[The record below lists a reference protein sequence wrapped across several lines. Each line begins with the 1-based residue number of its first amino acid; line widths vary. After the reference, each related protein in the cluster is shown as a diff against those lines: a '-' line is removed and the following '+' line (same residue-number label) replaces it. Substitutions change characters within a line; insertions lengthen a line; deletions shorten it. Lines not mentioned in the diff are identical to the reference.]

1 MVYDEGEG
9 VGQGRG
15 VAVCMV
21 VGPHPVI
28 VIDRTA
34 FKCGV
39 FQVEDMP
46 AMPGVFGLQGY
57 AVHRLLE
64 DDKVITVKHF
74 KFFLSE
80 HMYTSFQVGFLSGK
94 MDRMFKTVYQCNR
107 WKQIMQ

>member
-21 VGPHPVI
+21 VGSHPVV

-46 AMPGVFGLQGY
+46 AVPGVFGL
-57 AVHRLLE
+57 
-64 DDKVITVKHF
+64 
-74 KFFLSE
+74 
-80 HMYTSFQVGFLSGK
+80 
-94 MDRMFKTVYQCNR
+94 
-107 WKQIMQ
+107 